1 MNLLDLFS
9 LQGTLFAL
17 MIVGAIL
24 KKKEIIDA
32 NGKKCLTDLCINMVI
47 PCNIFK
53 SCLIEF
59 NMEIFRSCALL
70 LLAAAIFAARY
81 DSDALFATRCVVMTT
96 LMSMLTLP
104 VWCYLAG

>member
-32 NGKKCLTDLCINMVI
+32 NGKKCLTDLCINVVI

-59 NMEIFRSCALL
+59 NMCVAFTGGGDHAGGL
-70 LLAAAIFAARY
+70 
-81 DSDALFATRCVVMTT
+81 SDFK
-96 LMSMLTLP
+96 
-104 VWCYLAG
+104 

>member
-32 NGKKCLTDLCINMVI
+32 NGKKCLTDL
-47 PCNIFK
+47 
-53 SCLIEF
+53 
-59 NMEIFRSCALL
+59 
-70 LLAAAIFAARY
+70 
-81 DSDALFATRCVVMTT
+81 
-96 LMSMLTLP
+96 
-104 VWCYLAG
+104 

>member
-32 NGKKCLTDLCINMVI
+32 NGKKCLTDLCINVVI

-81 DSDALFATRCVVMTT
+81 DSEALFATRCVVMTT
-96 LMSMLTLP
+96 LMSLLTLP